1 MAEVRGG
8 GFTKC
13 RATEPF
19 RGSCRA
25 DMAQMA
31 LVALRR
37 NNRAGQLGRC
47 CISRMG
53 EEVHERQANAHA
65 QRVRSVTFAKYFA
78 DETPRAY
85 SYRKNP
91 AGLLQRARI
100 SCRSCSSFYA
110 AS

>member
-1 MAEVRGG
+1 MLSHWVESGLEGQQHREIPRHRDDETRWWDASYRREAMTAVVRGG

-53 EEVHERQANAHA
+53 EEVHERQAMLMLSA
-65 QRVRSVTFAKYFA
+65 
-78 DETPRAY
+78 
-85 SYRKNP
+85 
-91 AGLLQRARI
+91 
-100 SCRSCSSFYA
+100 
-110 AS
+110 